1 MMMALPNRVQ
11 YLDTVA
17 NPEITRENRRAQE
30 EENRRLEKSRQEFAR
45 KTAVRNNSMKMSAV
59 LTILFMATALFVTIF
74 RSGMIYNMQK
84 EYVELQNETRLTLK
98 NNEALQAEIIKASSI
113 GEIAEKSIALEL
125 VSVGQDSAIAADLS
139 RNNFMEDEPEME
151 QPKFTDKVFSL
162 LNLNIFN

>member
-30 EENRRLEKSRQEFAR
+30 EENRRLEKSRQEFAK
-45 KTAVRNNSMKMSAV
+45 KTAARNNRMKMSAV
-59 LTILFMATALFVTIF
+59 LTIFFMATALFVTIF

-84 EYVELQNETRLTLK
+84 EYVELQNETRLTMK

-125 VSVGQDSAIAADLS
+125 VSVGQESAIAADLS
-139 RNNFMEDEPEME
+139 RNNFMEDEPLVE
-151 QPKFTDKVFSL
+151 QPKFTDKVFSM
-162 LNLNIFN
+162 LNLNFFN

>member
-84 EYVELQNETRLTLK
+84 EYVELQNETRLTMK

>member
-1 MMMALPNRVQ
+1 MALPNRVQ

-84 EYVELQNETRLTLK
+84 EYVELQNETRLTMK

-151 QPKFTDKVFSL
+151 QPKFSDKVFSM

>member
-1 MMMALPNRVQ
+1 MALPNRVQ

-84 EYVELQNETRLTLK
+84 EYVELQNETRLTMK